1 MRTMAVTLRRAAAG
15 LVWAVVL
22 SLSATAQERVTAL
35 RAAWVIDAT
44 GRPPIADAVVLV
56 RGNRIDAVGPRASI
70 AIPAGAET
78 IDLPGQTLLP
88 GLIDTHSHL
97 GNRSMYPSPFGGPGQ
112 RGAPA
117 AEQMVKMVR
126 HARVQLLCGITT
138 LRQCGEP
145 GLSDLVLKRAIEAGL
160 HAGPRI
166 IGGGEHIGPEVE
178 SAEAVRKKIGE
189 YFRAGAEWIKM
200 THGDLT
206 PTTAQIPPALL
217 KAGVDEAHKY
227 GLKVTVHAV
236 GRWGS
241 AIRTAVEAGA
251 DNIEHV
257 RPMTE
262 EIVQLMLK
270 HGTTAS
276 LTPIAYVGGWY
287 PSPAWF
293 ETMDTGVHSAPEWM
307 DYIDREIAGYL
318 KAHPEAWTVDLPF
331 ESPASA
337 AEPWRVSRD
346 MYQALKT
353 VQQQYKRAHDLALPF
368 SLGLDA
374 RYGGQAWQLQFLVDG
389 GLAPMDA
396 IRSATSVAA
405 TLIGY
410 GDRIGTIE
418 KGKLADL
425 ISVQGDPIRDI
436 RAMRQVRLVMKD
448 GVRYDGLSWR

>member
-1 MRTMAVTLRRAAAG
+1 
-15 LVWAVVL
+15 
-22 SLSATAQERVTAL
+22 
-35 RAAWVIDAT
+35 
-44 GRPPIADAVVLV
+44 
-56 RGNRIDAVGPRASI
+56 
-70 AIPAGAET
+70 
-78 IDLPGQTLLP
+78 LPGQTLLP
-88 GLIDTHSHL
+88 GLIDSHSHL
-97 GNRSMYPSPFGGPGQ
+97 GNRSMYPSPFGGLGQ

-117 AEQMVKMVR
+117 GEQMVKIVR

-145 GLSDLVLKRAIEAGL
+145 GLSDMGLKRAIEAGL
-160 HAGPRI
+160 QPGPRI
-166 IGGGEHIGPEVE
+166 IGGGEHIGPDVE
-178 SAEAVRKKIGE
+178 SAEAIRKKIGE

-217 KAGVDEAHKY
+217 KAGVDEAHKF

-241 AIRTAVEAGA
+241 AIRTSVEAGA

-257 RPMTE
+257 RPLTE
-262 EIVQLMLK
+262 EILQLMLK

-276 LTPIAYVGGWY
+276 LTPIAYLGGWY
-287 PSPAWF
+287 PPPATF
-293 ETMDTGVHSAPEWM
+293 EMMDTGVKNATEWM
-307 DYIDREIAGYL
+307 DYLDRQITDYL
-318 KAHPEAWTVDLPF
+318 KAHPEAWTTDLPF
-331 ESPASA
+331 ESPASNL
-337 AEPWRVSRD
+337 EPWRVSRD

-353 VQQQYKRAHDLALPF
+353 VQQQYKRAHEAGLPF

-389 GLAPMDA
+389 GVSPMDA

-405 TLIGY
+405 TTLVGY
-410 GDRIGTIE
+410 GDRLGTIE

-425 ISVQGDPIRDI
+425 ISVQGDPIKDI
-436 RAMRQVRLVMKD
+436 RVMRQVKLVMKD
-448 GVRYDGLSWR
+448 GVRYDSLSWR